1 MNTEALLCYNFLMQK
16 IIIVGS
22 THGHEKIG
30 QKVAEELKKI
40 LPEINQVQFLIGNPQ
55 ASEKNIP
62 FVESD
67 LNRVFPGKAGGDYE
81 EKRAFELSKEI
92 ISADLVI
99 DIHSTNT
106 TDYSTNSMLIVTK
119 FDKATEDLIK
129 IINPPK
135 VLVMKYKNDK
145 ALISQAK
152 VGIAFEYGVDT
163 SLKVLEVTLH
173 DIANLFI
180 HFGILKNN
188 PYQKVELNCKTEI
201 YEVYDAFEKTFEGK
215 FVRDSRLINFQK
227 VEKGMAIGLTET
239 GAQVEASEDF
249 YPIMFGENRYTTIL
263 GFKAKKL

>member
-1 MNTEALLCYNFLMQK
+1 M
-16 IIIVGS
+16 
-22 THGHEKIG
+22 
-30 QKVAEELKKI
+30 
-40 LPEINQVQFLIGNPQ
+40 PESDQIQFITGNPQ

-62 FVESD
+62 FIESD
-67 LNRVFPGKAGGDYE
+67 LNRIFPGKADGDYE
-81 EKRAFELSKEI
+81 ERRAFELSKAI

-119 FDKATEDLIK
+119 FDKVTEDLIK

-152 VGIAFEYGVDT
+152 VGIAFEYGMDT
-163 SLKVLEVTLH
+163 SLKVLEATLH
-173 DIANLFI
+173 DITNLLI
-180 HFGILKNN
+180 HFGILKSN
-188 PYQKVELNCKTEI
+188 PYQKIELNYKTEI

-215 FVRDSRLINFQK
+215 FVRDSHLINFQK
-227 VEKGMAIGLTET
+227 VEKGMVIGSTET
-239 GAQVEASEDF
+239 GVQVEAPEDF

-263 GFKAKKL
+263 GFKANLIS